1 MSKDCE
7 SKTNR
12 EPTGSQ
18 LRKNSKRKMSDFMV
32 YPKKSSNYSNIDIK
46 LSPALRS
53 FGLRDAVTLDK

>member
-7 SKTNR
+7 SKTNK

-18 LRKNSKRKMSDFMV
+18 LRKNSKRKMSDSMV
-32 YPKKSSNYSNIDIK
+32 YLKKSSNYLNIDIK